1 MLKLKFK
8 NILYIIL
15 YAIPN
20 TVLSFG
26 TLYIINNTI
35 SKKAEF
41 LKDYMWIVFL
51 AVIVYSYLL
60 NIIFQKKLNEYI
72 YHILY
77 ENEKNIF
84 RKILSTPL
92 ATLLKHGSQR
102 FYTAI
107 EDIRVFSSFSSIVTH
122 TVNSVLMLVL
132 CLTYMFWISFYS
144 GLIVL
149 GLIILIAA
157 VFFVVIKAMAKKISV
172 LRKNNEHYYSYVSD
186 VIKGF
191 KELKV
196 DRNKRKNLLNKHL
209 IPNRDESKALDYEI
223 NFVFLSINL
232 ISQYG
237 LYFVIGAILF
247 LFPAFNLLSQDEVGA
262 YVVIL
267 LFISGPVNNLIN
279 MQNVYSQY
287 LVSNS
292 RIKKF
297 LVDFENQE
305 DAEEEENI
313 TIKQYTAQEFR
324 SIELKNVAFNY
335 KSEESD
341 KGFGLG
347 PLNVKIEK
355 GEVIFVIGGN
365 GSGKST
371 FINILTGL
379 YNPSEGKVILNSE
392 HNTTNAVSVQNLL
405 AAVFTDNH
413 IFSNNYDD
421 YSLEKNKNYQE
432 LLKVMELDKIILD
445 DNEDSARRNFSKG
458 QSKRMSMIFALLEN
472 KPILILDE
480 WAADQDPHFRKYF
493 YENLIP
499 KLKKEGKTI
508 IAVTHDD
515 AYFKHADRIIKFDYG
530 QIVMDIKIEDKLLST
545 ESIWYDKVDIQRPQD
560 IEERIN

>member
-1 MLKLKFK
+1 MLKLKFT
-8 NILYIIL
+8 NFLYIIL

-35 SKKAEF
+35 SGKVEF
-41 LKDYMWIVFL
+41 LKSYMWIVFL
-51 AVIVYSYLL
+51 AVIGYSYLL
-60 NIIFQKKLNEYI
+60 NIIFQKKLNQYI
-72 YHILY
+72 YNILY

-84 RKILSTPL
+84 KKILSTPL
-92 ATLLKHGSQR
+92 ITLQKFGSQR

-107 EDIRVFSSFSSIVTH
+107 EDIRVFASFSGIVTH

-157 VFFVVIKAMAKKISV
+157 VFFVVIKTMAKKIAV
-172 LRKNNEHYYSYVSD
+172 LRKNNEHYYSYVND

-196 DRNKRKNLLNKHL
+196 DSNKRKNLLNKHL
-209 IPNRDESKALDYEI
+209 IPNRDESKSLDYEI

-247 LFPAFNLLSQDEVGA
+247 LFPAFNLLSQSEVGS

-287 LVSNS
+287 LVSNG
-292 RIKKF
+292 RIEKF
-297 LVDFENQE
+297 LSDFENR
-305 DAEEEENI
+305 EENEDQI
-313 TIKQYTAQEFR
+313 TKVSLSEEFN
-324 SIELKNVAFNY
+324 SIELKNIAFNY
-335 KSEESD
+335 KSQESEN
-341 KGFGLG
+341 GFGLG
-347 PLNVKIEK
+347 PLNFKLQK

-379 YNPSEGKVILNSE
+379 YKPSEGEIFINNKLLANN
-392 HNTTNAVSVQNLL
+392 NTPTQNLL

-413 IFSNNYDD
+413 IFSNNYDN
-421 YSLEKNKNYQE
+421 YTIEKNEDYQE
-432 LLKVMELDKIILD
+432 LLKIMELDKVILD
-445 DNEDSARRNFSKG
+445 DMEDSARRNFSKG

-493 YENLIP
+493 YEKLIP

-508 IAVTHDD
+508 VAVTHDD
-515 AYFKHADRIIKFDYG
+515 AYFKYADRIIKFDYG
-530 QIVMDIKIEDKLLST
+530 QIVMDVKIEDKLLST
-545 ESIWYDKVDIQRPQD
+545 ENLWYDKV
-560 IEERIN
+560 EN

>member
-1 MLKLKFK
+1 MLKLKFE

-20 TVLSFG
+20 TILSFG

-35 SKKAEF
+35 SKKEEF
-41 LKDYMWIVFL
+41 LKGYMWIVFL

-60 NIIFQKKLNEYI
+60 NIIFQKKLNEYT
-72 YHILY
+72 YNILY

-84 RKILSTPL
+84 KKILNTPL
-92 ATLLKHGSQR
+92 ITLQKHGSQR

-107 EDIRVFSSFSSIVTH
+107 EDIRVFGSFSGIVTH
-122 TVNSVLMLVL
+122 TVNSLLMLVL
-132 CLTYMFWISFYS
+132 CLTYMFCISFYS

-149 GLIILIAA
+149 ALIILIAV
-157 VFFVVIKAMAKKISV
+157 VFFVVIKTMAKKLSI
-172 LRKNNEHYYSYVSD
+172 LRKNNEHYFSYVND

-196 DRNKRKNLLNKHL
+196 DNNKRKNLLNKHL

-247 LFPAFNLLSQDEVGA
+247 LFPSLNLLSQDEVGS

-267 LFISGPVNNLIN
+267 LFISGPINNLIN

-287 LVSNS
+287 LVSNG
-292 RIKKF
+292 RIKNF
-297 LVDFENQE
+297 LIDFENEE
-305 DAEEEENI
+305 DKEDKVTKE
-313 TIKQYTAQEFR
+313 YLSGEFDA
-324 SIELKNVAFNY
+324 IELKNIVFNY

-347 PLNVKIEK
+347 PINLKIER
-355 GEVIFVIGGN
+355 GEVIFIIGGN

-379 YNPSEGKVILNSE
+379 YKPSEGEIIVNNEFS
-392 HNTTNAVSVQNLL
+392 TNQSTVTQNLL

-421 YSLEKNKNYQE
+421 YSLEKNKDYLE
-432 LLKVMELDKIILD
+432 LLRMMELDKIILD
-445 DNEDSARRNFSKG
+445 DQEGSARRHFSKG
-458 QSKRMSMIFALLEN
+458 QSKRMSMIFALLEK

-493 YENLIP
+493 YENLLP
-499 KLKKEGKTI
+499 KLKSEGKTI

-515 AYFKHADRIIKFDYG
+515 AYFKHADRIVKFDYG
-530 QIVMDIKIEDKLLST
+530 QIVKDFKIEGKILST
-545 ESIWYDKVDIQRPQD
+545 ESLWYDQV
-560 IEERIN
+560 EN

>member
-1 MLKLKFK
+1 MLKLKFT
-8 NILYIIL
+8 NFLYIIL

-35 SKKAEF
+35 SGKVEF
-41 LKDYMWIVFL
+41 SKSYMWIVFL
-51 AVIVYSYLL
+51 AVIGYSYLL
-60 NIIFQKKLNEYI
+60 NIIFQKKLNQYI
-72 YHILY
+72 YNILY

-92 ATLLKHGSQR
+92 ITLQKFGSQR

-107 EDIRVFSSFSSIVTH
+107 EDIRVFASFSGIVTH

-149 GLIILIAA
+149 GLIVLIAA
-157 VFFVVIKAMAKKISV
+157 VFFVVIKTMAKKIAV
-172 LRKNNEHYYSYVSD
+172 LRKNNEHYYSYVND

-196 DRNKRKNLLNKHL
+196 DNNKRKNLLSKHL
-209 IPNRDESKALDYEI
+209 IPNRDESKSLDYEI

-247 LFPAFNLLSQDEVGA
+247 LFPAFNLLSQTEVGS

-287 LVSNS
+287 LVSNG

-297 LVDFENQE
+297 LSDFENK
-305 DAEEEENI
+305 EENEDHLA
-313 TIKQYTAQEFR
+313 KVSLLEEFN
-324 SIELKNVAFNY
+324 SIELKNISFNY
-335 KSEESD
+335 KSQEAD
-341 KGFGLG
+341 NGFGLG
-347 PLNVKIEK
+347 PLNFKLQK

-379 YNPSEGKVILNSE
+379 YKPSQGEIFVNNKLLANNS
-392 HNTTNAVSVQNLL
+392 TPTQNLL

-413 IFSNNYDD
+413 IFSNNYDN
-421 YSLEKNKNYQE
+421 YTIEKNEDYQE
-432 LLKVMELDKIILD
+432 LLKIMELDKVILD
-445 DNEDSARRNFSKG
+445 DMEDSARRNFSKG

-493 YENLIP
+493 YEKLIP

-508 IAVTHDD
+508 VAVTHDD
-515 AYFKHADRIIKFDYG
+515 AYFKYADRIIKFDYG
-530 QIVMDIKIEDKLLST
+530 QIVMDVKIEDKLLST
-545 ESIWYDKVDIQRPQD
+545 ENLWYEKVG
-560 IEERIN
+560 N